1 MSNRPDPSSLGDI
14 GLFRGLAP
22 DHLSWLDGHLRRRT
36 VVAGA
41 NIVAAEQPGEVI
53 YIILSG
59 TVKIHV
65 EQANGTDVILAILGP
80 GDIVGEMSLLDGTAR
95 SADVVTLEETTL
107 LWMDR
112 DTLHEC
118 LQRMPVV
125 ATNMMRI
132 LCDRLR
138 QASEQIQSLAALGVR
153 DRVLRQILVFA
164 QRYGRV
170 TPDGSVLIPIRLTQ
184 SDIAGLIGASRERVN
199 QIISACKR
207 RQQLSVDR
215 DYHITVHDREA
226 LARQCQWL
234 SPLQDAPAPPA
245 TPV

>member
-1 MSNRPDPSSLGDI
+1 MSNLPDRSSLGET

-22 DHLSWLDGHLRRRT
+22 EQLAWLDDHLHRKA
-36 VVAGA
+36 VAAGT

-65 EQANGTDVILAILGP
+65 QQVGGTDVILAILGP

-112 DTLHEC
+112 GTLQEC

-132 LCDRLR
+132 LCNRLR
-138 QASEQIQSLAALGVR
+138 HASEQIQSLAALGVGE
-153 DRVLRQILVFA
+153 RVIRQLLVFA
-164 QRYGRV
+164 ERYGRA
-170 TPDGSVLIPIRLTQ
+170 TPDGGILIPIRLTQ

-199 QIISACKR
+199 QIISGCK
-207 RQQLSVDR
+207 QHQTISVDR

-226 LARQCQWL
+226 LARQCPW
-234 SPLQDAPAPPA
+234 PA
-245 TPV
+245 